1 MMDDIMPTDKMPKI
15 YLSERNL
22 RILLSK
28 LQRDA
33 AGDMTACSII
43 KHQQPN
49 QAAYNQTMK
58 SVMVIAVQ
66 NDEYYSSQNRTA
78 GEMHPSDEVSIAEDI
93 FLEEHPGLYKVGGS
107 D

>member
-33 AGDMTACSII
+33 AGDTTACSIV

-58 SVMVIAVQ
+58 SIMVIAVQ
-66 NDEYYSSQNRTA
+66 DAEYYGAQGRSA
-78 GEMHPSDEVSIAEDI
+78 GEMHPLDEVSIADNPA
-93 FLEEHPGLYKVGGS
+93 EEHRETWWL
-107 D
+107 

>member
-1 MMDDIMPTDKMPKI
+1 MMNDTMPTDKMPKI

-33 AGDMTACSII
+33 AGDATACSII

-49 QAAYNQTMK
+49 QTAYNQTMK
-58 SVMVIAVQ
+58 SIMVIAVQ
-66 NDEYYSSQNRTA
+66 DDEYYQAQYRTA
-78 GEMHPSDEVSIAEDI
+78 GEMHPADEMNIAEDI
-93 FLEEHPGLYKVGGS
+93 LLEAHPELNKVGGS